1 MILVKTLIYGCV
13 AMAVIFGVIWMSDF
27 ISSPIPWITVLVG
40 STIWVYFDARRIL
53 GDQNGRAE
61 LRSAELWATLVFVAW
76 GIFFFL
82 YLIDRSS
89 IKRRVAEYNEVK
101 RRVAEYNEIPAEY
114 R

>member
-13 AMAVIFGVIWMSDF
+13 ALAVIFGVLSMSDV
-27 ISSPIPWITVLVG
+27 ISSPIPWIAAFIG
-40 STIWVYFDARRIL
+40 STIWVYVDARRIL

-61 LRSAELWATLVFVAW
+61 VRSAETWAMLVFVAW

-82 YLIDRSS
+82 YLIERSS
-89 IKRRVAEYNEVK
+89 IKRRVT
-101 RRVAEYNEIPAEY
+101 EYNEIPAEY

>member
-13 AMAVIFGVIWMSDF
+13 ALAVIFGVLWMSDF
-27 ISSPIPWITVLVG
+27 ISSSIPWIIVLVG
-40 STIWVYFDARRIL
+40 SVIWVYFDARRIL
-53 GDQNGRAE
+53 GDQNGRPE
-61 LRSAELWATLVFVAW
+61 LRSAGLWATLVLVAW

-89 IKRRVAEYNEVK
+89 IKRRVAEYNE
-101 RRVAEYNEIPAEY
+101 IPAEY